1 MVGVGNE
8 ETGTLTVEE
17 ALINGGAL
25 VSIIPQSIVQNLG
38 LENKMESTT
47 RRFCFGGG
55 SSEKATGWIDELKL
69 VFGGELVALHCVLV
83 FSNRYKPF
91 LSGPDFIVQTNV
103 LPDRHQQI
111 LRFCI
116 KNTEGDLDKVI
127 EIPTHHGF
135 GAQLL
140 EEPYKNSSIPVTII
154 EQESGGKNLM
164 LLEDDFNIASGE
176 VELIRL
182 RLENGVELLETGMRM
197 EKTTAT
203 AQKGLVTIPT
213 VIQRDQELFTALIN
227 SAAEG
232 IKIPKIYSYWNF
244 GGIADS
250 ANYSNT
256 N

>member
-1 MVGVGNE
+1 
-8 ETGTLTVEE
+8 
-17 ALINGGAL
+17 
-25 VSIIPQSIVQNLG
+25 
-38 LENKMESTT
+38 
-47 RRFCFGGG
+47 
-55 SSEKATGWIDELKL
+55 
-69 VFGGELVALHCVLV
+69 
-83 FSNRYKPF
+83 
-91 LSGPDFIVQTNV
+91 
-103 LPDRHQQI
+103 
-111 LRFCI
+111 
-116 KNTEGDLDKVI
+116 
-127 EIPTHHGF
+127 
-135 GAQLL
+135 
-140 EEPYKNSSIPVTII
+140 
-154 EQESGGKNLM
+154 M